1 MQKGTYQH
9 YKGASYEVLGEVLHT
24 ETREAM
30 VLYKALYE
38 VEDTEI
44 GPNPLF
50 VRPKAMFLEK
60 VEVDGILV
68 PRFKY
73 KV

>member
-1 MQKGTYQH
+1 MKKGIYQH
-9 YKGASYEVLGEVLHT
+9 YKGPQYEVLGEVLHT
-24 ETREAM
+24 ETREAL

-38 VEDTEI
+38 IKETEI

-50 VRPKAMFLEK
+50 VRPREMFLEN
-60 VEVDGILV
+60 VELDGILV

-73 KV
+73 IG